1 MYIKDT
7 SSAINIYMKMKCV
20 HVFLNMFKVCLLRSF
35 RRSFLIHFLRSPA
48 GSWYNTPMM
57 HLCLV
62 IISVSGLFA
71 YSSCRH
77 EAGETPAFKSPVHH
91 DHFRICASWRLS
103 WNAFMACCGLLD
115 GDQWR
120 LCRKREIQDG
130 IKCWLQTPAE
140 KLSAVIFPF
149 QNNHCQGEII
159 YSRSQRENSC
169 SINTFSAL

>member
-20 HVFLNMFKVCLLRSF
+20 HVFLNMSQMCLLRS
-35 RRSFLIHFLRSPA
+35 L
-48 GSWYNTPMM
+48 GSWYNSPMTR
-57 HLCLV
+57 LCLV
-62 IISVSGLFA
+62 IIPVSGLFA

-77 EAGETPAFKSPVHH
+77 VAGETPAFKSLMHH

-140 KLSAVIFPF
+140 KLSAVIFQF
-149 QNNHCQGEII
+149 QNNHWPRGNYLFPEPKGKFLL
-159 YSRSQRENSC
+159 Y
-169 SINTFSAL
+169 

>member
-1 MYIKDT
+1 MC
-7 SSAINIYMKMKCV
+7 SCVSECLKCACWEAWKGN
-20 HVFLNMFKVCLLRSF
+20 FQSLFYNSN
-35 RRSFLIHFLRSPA
+35 PA
-48 GSWYNTPMM
+48 GSWYNSPMT

-62 IISVSGLFA
+62 IIPVSGLFA

-77 EAGETPAFKSPVHH
+77 VAGETPAFKSLVHH

-103 WNAFMACCGLLD
+103 WNAFMSCCGLLD

-140 KLSAVIFPF
+140 KLSAVIFQF
-149 QNNHCQGEII
+149 QNNCWPRGNYLFPEPKG
-159 YSRSQRENSC
+159 
-169 SINTFSAL
+169 TFLLY